1 MFMPTT
7 LQEKRRLRRVSTKFT
22 GQNNVR
28 LVRGGKE
35 YFDLLLELI
44 RDAKETIHLQ
54 TYIFD
59 SDETGRL
66 VGDALIAAA
75 RRGVQV
81 FVLIDGYASKNISR
95 EYVAAIREAGV
106 FFRFFEPLFKSSNF
120 YFGRRLH
127 HKIFVAD
134 ALHSLIGGINISNR
148 YNDLPD
154 DPAWLD
160 FGFYAYGNVAREFC
174 TLCNNTWKGFKTSVK
189 VPRCPTFNHENGVP
203 TGKDSLVRI
212 RRNDWARGRN
222 QISATYLRMFRKAQS
237 ELIIMSAYFLPGERF
252 KRALRNAARRGVK
265 IKVIVAG
272 YSDVVIAKNAEKY
285 MYDWLLR
292 HNIEIYEVQ
301 NRVLH
306 AKVATCDGQWMTIGS
321 YNVNDISAHASIE
334 ANVEVHDADFVKKV
348 DQLFN
353 QVIKTE
359 CVRVTA
365 TTHVKSKNIFRQ
377 PLRWMAYTL
386 VRVLLFLFTFYFKQ
400 KRED

>member
-1 MFMPTT
+1 MPTT
-7 LQEKRRLRRVSTKFT
+7 LLERRSFRRVSTKFT

-44 RDAKETIHLQ
+44 RNARETIHLQ

-59 SDETGRL
+59 DDETGRT
-66 VGDALIAAA
+66 VGKALMDAA
-75 RRGVQV
+75 RRGVAV

-106 FFRFFEPLFKSSNF
+106 FFRFFEPLFKSNSF

-134 ALHSLIGGINISNR
+134 AVHSLIGGINISNR
-148 YNDLPD
+148 YNDMPGEQ
-154 DPAWLD
+154 AWLD
-160 FGFYAYGNVAREFC
+160 FGFYAYGQVAREFC
-174 TLCNNTWKGFKTSVK
+174 ALCNNTWKGFKTSVK
-189 VPRCPTFNHENGVP
+189 VPRCPSFSHENGIA

-222 QISATYLRMFRKAQS
+222 QISATYLRMFHKAQS

-252 KRALRNAARRGVK
+252 KRALRKATRRGVK
-265 IKVIVAG
+265 IKVIMAG

-301 NRVLH
+301 GRVLH
-306 AKVATCDGQWMTIGS
+306 AKVAACDGQWMTIGS

-334 ANVEVHDADFVKKV
+334 ANVEVHDPEFVKNV
-348 DQLFN
+348 EQLFN
-353 QVIKTE
+353 HIIQTE
-359 CVRVTA
+359 CVRVTE
-365 TTHVKSKNIFRQ
+365 TTHVKTKNILRQ
-377 PLRWMAYTL
+377 LIRWMAYQFI
-386 VRVLLFLFTFYFKQ
+386 RVLLFLFTFYFKQ

>member
-1 MFMPTT
+1 MPTT
-7 LQEKRRLRRVSTKFT
+7 LQERRSIRRVSTKFT

-44 RDAKETIHLQ
+44 QKAKETIHLQ

-59 SDETGRL
+59 DDETGRM
-66 VGDALIAAA
+66 VGDALMDAA
-75 RRGVQV
+75 RRGVAV
-81 FVLIDGYASKNISR
+81 FVLIDGYASKDISR
-95 EYVAAIREAGV
+95 EFVATIREAGV

-148 YNDLPD
+148 YNDMPD

-174 TLCNNTWKGFKTSVK
+174 VLCNNTWKGFKTSVK
-189 VPRCPTFNHENGVP
+189 VPRCPSFNQQDGVA
-203 TGKDSLVRI
+203 TDKDSLVRI

-265 IKVIVAG
+265 IKVIMAG
-272 YSDVVIAKNAEKY
+272 YSDVIIAKNAERY

-292 HNIEIYEVQ
+292 HGVEIYEVQ

-306 AKVATCDGQWMTIGS
+306 AKVAACDGEWMTIGS

-348 DQLFN
+348 EQLFN
-353 QVIKTE
+353 HIIKTE
-359 CVRVTA
+359 CVRITE
-365 TTHVKSKNIFRQ
+365 TKHGKTKNILRQ
-377 PLRWMAYTL
+377 PLRWMAYQL
-386 VRVLLFLFTFYFKQ
+386 VRVLLFLFTFYFKS
-400 KRED
+400 KKED

>member
-1 MFMPTT
+1 MPTT
-7 LQEKRRLRRVSTKFT
+7 LQERRSIRRVSTKFT

-35 YFDLLLELI
+35 YFELLLELI
-44 RDAKETIHLQ
+44 RKAKETIHLQ

-59 SDETGRL
+59 DDETGRM
-66 VGDALIAAA
+66 VGEALMDAC
-75 RRGVQV
+75 RRGVAV

-95 EYVAAIREAGV
+95 EYVATIREAGV

-148 YNDLPD
+148 YNDMPD

-160 FGFYAYGNVAREFC
+160 FGFYAYGTVAREFC
-174 TLCNNTWKGFKTSVK
+174 VLCNNTWKGFKTSVK
-189 VPRCPTFNHENGVP
+189 VPRCPTFSQQDGVA
-203 TGKDSLVRI
+203 TDKDSLVRI

-265 IKVIVAG
+265 VKVIMAG
-272 YSDVVIAKNAEKY
+272 YSDVVIAKNAERY

-292 HNIEIYEVQ
+292 HGIEIYEVQ

-306 AKVATCDGQWMTIGS
+306 AKVAACDGQWMTIGS

-348 DQLFN
+348 EQLFKHII
-353 QVIKTE
+353 QTE
-359 CVRVTA
+359 CVRITE
-365 TTHVKSKNIFRQ
+365 TKHGKTKNILRQ
-377 PLRWMAYTL
+377 PLRWMAYQL
-386 VRVLLFLFTFYFKQ
+386 VRVLLFLFTFYFKSR
-400 KRED
+400 KED